1 MTKST
6 LCIDFLGLQLTVFYT
21 FDPVEL
27 YAEVTK
33 ILHKGEDIFP
43 LFEEDAYAVL
53 ELEAKCLAW
62 EKEA

>member
-1 MTKST
+1 MPLS
-6 LCIDFLGLQLTVFYT
+6 IDFLGLELTVFYT
-21 FDPVEL
+21 CDPVEL

-43 LFEEDAYAVL
+43 LFEEDAYAVQ

-62 EKEA
+62 ERKS